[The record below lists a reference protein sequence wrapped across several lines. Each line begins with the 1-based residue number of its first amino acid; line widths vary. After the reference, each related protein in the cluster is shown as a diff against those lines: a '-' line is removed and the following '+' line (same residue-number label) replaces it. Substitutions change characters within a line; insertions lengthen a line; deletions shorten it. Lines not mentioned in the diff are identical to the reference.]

1 MNTNPPSFVSS
12 SCYGFAWQGFGSG
25 GAMGFCEKL
34 QETSPMSD
42 KANAEMALKWTHHWP
57 RASQSATVVAPL

>member
-1 MNTNPPSFVSS
+1 
-12 SCYGFAWQGFGSG
+12 
-25 GAMGFCEKL
+25 MGFCEKL